1 MPDQDAPVR
10 RFAVL
15 IDGDNANPDLLGSM
29 MDEIGGHGTGAV
41 RRIYGDWASGR
52 LNNWKDA
59 LHEHAFQAV
68 QQHSLARGKNS
79 TDSRLI
85 IEAMDLLHLM
95 PIDAFA
101 IISSDSDY
109 TGLAKRLR
117 ESGKFVLGIGE
128 RKTPEP
134 FVRACDKFVYTDLL
148 AGAKAGRRKAS
159 PAATGEPKAAKATTA
174 AAASPDGVLEL
185 LTEAIENVQGEDGYA
200 NLSQIRAWLQQRDPG
215 FDPRAYGKR
224 QLSQLFDKQRFEF
237 RRDSMHW
244 VRVRD

>member
-1 MPDQDAPVR
+1 MPEDEASTR
-10 RFAVL
+10 RFAIL
-15 IDGDNANPDLLGSM
+15 IDGDNASPALLGSM

-68 QQHSLARGKNS
+68 QQHSFTRGKNA

-85 IEAMDLLHLM
+85 IDAMDLLHTM

-117 ESGKFVLGIGE
+117 ESGKYVLGIGE
-128 RKTPEP
+128 KKTPEA
-134 FVRACDKFVYTDLL
+134 FVRACDKFVFTELLQRAKPARRGKAGPAEPKPAKGSPEDLDDLL
-148 AGAKAGRRKAS
+148 
-159 PAATGEPKAAKATTA
+159 
-174 AAASPDGVLEL
+174 L
-185 LTEAIENVQGEDGYA
+185 EAIESVQGEDGYA

-224 QLSQLFDKQRFEF
+224 QLSQLFDKERFEF
-237 RRDSMHW
+237 RRDNPHY

>member
-1 MPDQDAPVR
+1 MPDPETSR

-15 IDGDNANPDLLGSM
+15 IDGDNASPELLGSM
-29 MDEIGGHGTGAV
+29 MDEVGGTGTAAV

-52 LNNWKDA
+52 LNNWKAA

-68 QQHSLARGKNS
+68 QQHNFARGKNS

-85 IEAMDLLHLM
+85 IDAMDLLHTM
-95 PIDAFA
+95 PIDAFC

-134 FVRACDKFVYTDLL
+134 FVRACDRFVYTDLL
-148 AGAKAGRRKAS
+148 ESSRAGGRKAPPS
-159 PAATGEPKAAKATTA
+159 ASEPRATKAT
-174 AAASPDGVLEL
+174 PDALQRL
-185 LTEAIENVQGEDGYA
+185 LVEAIENVQGEDGYA
-200 NLSQIRAWLQQRDPG
+200 NLSQIRSWLQQRDPG

-224 QLSQLFDKQRFEF
+224 QLSQLFDKHHFEF
-237 RRDSMHW
+237 RRDSSQW
-244 VRVRD
+244 VRVR